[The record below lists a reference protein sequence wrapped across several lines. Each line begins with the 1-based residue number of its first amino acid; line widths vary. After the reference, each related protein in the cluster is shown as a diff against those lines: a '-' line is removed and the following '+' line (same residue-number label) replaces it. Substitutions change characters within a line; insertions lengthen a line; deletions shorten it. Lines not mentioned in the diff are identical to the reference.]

1 MKKVQLVRRGINA
14 RRPFRALNSVTELV
28 GKEVEVTDGD
38 ELSTAEVEE
47 VSVDKEGDVT
57 LNLSTGDE
65 VVVDATEATELIETG
80 EVTMEEAAPAAEPE
94 EFEVTREIIDADG
107 NPQEVT
113 TLVAAE
119 DEAKA
124 EETVKLL
131 DSRRNRN
138 SRSYK
143 VVKRSINSD
152 PAPAAE
158 EELKEFKVVRVA
170 ECDGKR
176 MRKIASVTA
185 PTLEEAIEAVKTKD
199 TEDGIQAE
207 GYEEL
212 VKEEPKESKVT
223 INSDVDEEIEPA
235 ADPEPPMEPVRS
247 ELNSKI
253 IKDAESGKWFIEDD
267 EEKKM
272 YETEEEAMA
281 AMTPPAPAEPVR
293 SELNAKVLQC
303 PETKKWYIEDDE
315 EKKLYETEEEADE
328 AVKAKEAA
336 EAERQS
342 NSFKGVSDF
351 VHRKYGVNL

>member
-1 MKKVQLVRRGINA
+1 MKKVQLVRRGVNA

-28 GKEVEVTDGD
+28 GKEVEVTNGD

-47 VSVDKEGDVT
+47 VTVDKEGDVT
-57 LNLSTGDE
+57 LNLSNGNE

-80 EVTMEEAAPAAEPE
+80 ETAIEEAADPAPAEPE
-94 EFEVTREIIDADG
+94 EFEVTREIVDAEG

-113 TLVAAE
+113 TTVLTE
-119 DEAKA
+119 DEAQA
-124 EETVKLL
+124 EEQVKLI

-138 SRSYK
+138 SRNYK
-143 VVKRSINSD
+143 VTRKTNSD

-170 ECDGKR
+170 DCDGKK
-176 MRKIASVTA
+176 MRKTASVTA

-199 TEDGIQAE
+199 TEDGIKAE

-212 VKEEPKESKVT
+212 VEMEPKQSKVT
-223 INSDVDEEIEPA
+223 INSDVEEEIEPA

-281 AMTPPAPAEPVR
+281 AMTPPAAEPVR

-303 PETKKWYIEDDE
+303 PETKKWYFEDDE
-315 EKKLYETEEEADE
+315 EKKLYETEQEAVDAMEEAE
-328 AVKAKEAA
+328 KAKE
-336 EAERQS
+336 ERQS
-342 NSFKGVSDF
+342 NSFTGVADF
-351 VHRKYGVNL
+351 VKRKYGVNL

>member
-1 MKKVQLVRRGINA
+1 MKKVQLVRRGVNA

-28 GKEVEVTDGD
+28 GKEVEVTNGD

-47 VSVDKEGDVT
+47 VTVDKEGDVT
-57 LNLSTGDE
+57 LNLSNGNE

-80 EVTMEEAAPAAEPE
+80 EVSMEDAAPAAEPE
-94 EFEVTREIIDADG
+94 EFEVTREIVDAEG
-107 NPQEVT
+107 NPQTVT
-113 TLVAAE
+113 TTVLTE
-119 DEAKA
+119 DEVQA
-124 EETVKLL
+124 EEQVKLI

-138 SRSYK
+138 SRNYK
-143 VVKRSINSD
+143 VTRKTNSD

-158 EELKEFKVVRVA
+158 EELKEFKVTRVA
-170 ECDGKR
+170 DCDGKK
-176 MRKIASVTA
+176 MRKTASVTA

-212 VKEEPKESKVT
+212 VEMEPKQSKVT

-235 ADPEPPMEPVRS
+235 VDPEPPMEPERS

-281 AMTPPAPAEPVR
+281 AMTPPPAEEPVR

-303 PETKKWYIEDDE
+303 PETNKWYIEDDE
-315 EKKLYETEEEADE
+315 EKKLYETEQDAVDAMEEAE
-328 AVKAKEAA
+328 KAKE
-336 EAERQS
+336 ERQS
-342 NSFKGVSDF
+342 NSFTGVADF
-351 VHRKYGVNL
+351 VKRKYGVDL